1 MTLLLRIKHID
12 LMMMMWMMWI
22 IMVMRMM
29 KLVIMI
35 MMMITMQKL
44 RVAMKR
50 FDDTKMMMIR
60 TKKTTI

>member
-1 MTLLLRIKHID
+1 M
-12 LMMMMWMMWI
+12 
-22 IMVMRMM
+22 IMVMKMIEMMM